1 MKIVHVASELFPY
14 VKTGGLAD
22 AAGSLSVTLASL
34 GHSVSVFLPGYR
46 LALEHP
52 DALKAER
59 CLRLRIEMGDQF
71 YSGEVR
77 RFSPRPNLTV
87 YLVCRDE
94 WFDRRG
100 LYGNGERDY
109 EDNFHRY
116 VFFQKGTVEALRML
130 DLGADIVHCHDWQT
144 GLLPLFLRWTER
156 QTDTAL
162 AAATVFTIHN
172 IAFQGLFPMRSFY
185 RTNLPDEFRGIDGL
199 EFYSQI
205 SMMKGGIL
213 FADRVTTVSPSY
225 AREIQTPAYGC
236 GLEGV
241 VATRAEDLEG
251 ILNGIDTAIWNPAVD
266 RHLPERY
273 GADDLSGKAVCR
285 RELLSVSKLSAEP
298 SVPVYGMVCRLSDQK
313 GIDLLLANKDFF
325 TKQNVRLLVLGKG
338 EKRYEEA
345 LQLLAAAA
353 PKKIWIANRLD
364 EAMCHLIE
372 AGSDFFLMPSIF
384 EPCGLNQMYS
394 QVYGTLPLV
403 SAIGGLAD
411 TVVDIDAEPET
422 GTGLSFAPNAAGFR
436 GALERSLKVFADKP
450 RYAAAQVRGMR
461 KDFSWET
468 AAQSY
473 ERLYSQA
480 S

>member
-22 AAGSLSVTLASL
+22 AAGSLAVTLANR

-77 RFSPRPNLTV
+77 RFSPRPNLTL

-109 EDNFHRY
+109 EDNFHRF
-116 VFFQKGTVEALRML
+116 VFFQKATVEALRML

-144 GLLPLFLRWTER
+144 GLLPLFLRLTER
-156 QTDTAL
+156 QTETSL
-162 AAATVFTIHN
+162 AGSTIFTVHN

-185 RTNLPDEFRGIDGL
+185 RTNLPDDFKGIDGL
-199 EFYSQI
+199 EFYNQI
-205 SMMKGGIL
+205 SMMKGGLL
-213 FADRVTTVSPSY
+213 FSDRVTTVSPTY
-225 AREIQTPAYGC
+225 AREIQTPAFGC

-241 VATRAEDLEG
+241 VATRSEDLAG
-251 ILNGIDTAIWNPAVD
+251 ILNGIDTAIWSPAVD

-273 GADDLSGKAVCR
+273 SAEDLSGKAVCR
-285 RELLSVSKLSAEP
+285 RELLSVSKLAAAP
-298 SVPVYGMVCRLSDQK
+298 TVPVYGMVCRLSEQK

-325 TKQNVRLLVLGKG
+325 LKQDLRLIVLGKG

-345 LQLLAAAA
+345 LQSLAAAA
-353 PKKIWIANRLD
+353 PKKIWLANRLD
-364 EAMCHLIE
+364 EAMSHLIE
-372 AGSDFFLMPSIF
+372 AGSDFFLMPSLF

-394 QVYGTLPLV
+394 QAYGTLPLV
-403 SAIGGLAD
+403 SAVGGLAD
-411 TVVDIDAEPET
+411 TVGDVDEDPEQ
-422 GTGLSFAPNAAGFR
+422 GTGLSFAPNATAFR
-436 GALERSLKVFADKP
+436 AALERSLKLFADKP
-450 RYAAAQVRGMR
+450 RYAEAQARGMG
-461 KDFSWET
+461 KNFSWEL
-468 AAQSY
+468 AAEQY
-473 ERLYSQA
+473 EHLYEQA